1 MTINFAGDVTIA
13 TASFTKPSGTTAYQS
28 GDLVANSGTAGS
40 VVPMTLAIDNLSNRG
55 CMIRRCRVRKS
66 GTSVTTASF
75 RIHFYKASPTVTNG
89 DNSAWLSNEADDY
102 LGSIDVTVDRAFSD
116 GAVGM
121 GGASYGAEII
131 HKSDTLYALLECRS
145 AYTPIT
151 LEVFTIE
158 AEIIHF

>member
-13 TASFTKPSGTTAYQS
+13 TANFTRPANTTAYAS
-28 GDLVANSGTAGS
+28 GDIVANSTTAGS

-66 GTSVTTASF
+66 GTSITTASF

-89 DNSAWLSNEADDY
+89 DNAAWLSTEADDY
-102 LGSIDVTVDRAFSD
+102 IGSMDVTVDRAFSD
-116 GAVGM
+116 GSVGN

-131 HKSDTLYALLECRS
+131 HKSDTLYALLEARS
-145 AYTPIT
+145 AYTPASG
-151 LEVFTIE
+151 EVFTIE
-158 AEIIHF
+158 VETINF